1 LGVRRIRDN
10 EFSLFL
16 PFRATGQRITLLIL
30 IFFSTALFVVGK
42 TNNTLSEQARS
53 SLADVAV
60 PVLDV
65 LSQPILALDWA
76 AKRFVD
82 MVFVYR
88 ENDELRETNRRLMDW
103 QAKALKL
110 EQENERFQ
118 ELLNVKN
125 DYGTVFITP
134 RVVAD
139 ASGPFVHAKLLN
151 VGMSD
156 GVRKGQVA
164 TDDFGVVGQIVAVGQ
179 RSARLLL
186 LTDLNSRVPVLV
198 GAKQHPAIL
207 AGDNT
212 RFPSISFLPVGVQ
225 VSPGDLVLTSGA
237 GGVFPP
243 RLPIGRVVTS
253 RDDVVRVQLFSD
265 SDRLDFVNI
274 MNFRPLPR
282 LEDPTPASES
292 KK

>member
-1 LGVRRIRDN
+1 M
-10 EFSLFL
+10 FL

-30 IFFSTALFVVGK
+30 IFLATALFIVGK
-42 TNNTLSEQARS
+42 TNTTLSDRARTQLS
-53 SLADVAV
+53 DVAV

-76 AKRFVD
+76 AKRVVD
-82 MVFVYR
+82 MIFVYR
-88 ENDELRETNRRLMDW
+88 ENDQLRQTNRRLMDW
-103 QAKALKL
+103 QAKALRL
-110 EQENERFQ
+110 EQENERFE

-125 DYGTVFITP
+125 EYGKVFITP

-151 VGMSD
+151 VGLAD

-164 TDDFGVVGQIVAVGQ
+164 TDDFGLVGQIVAVGQ

-186 LTDLNSRVPVLV
+186 MTDLNSRVPILV

-212 RFPSISFLPVGVQ
+212 RFPTIAFLPVGVQ
-225 VSPGDLVLTSGA
+225 VAPGDLVLTSGA

-274 MNFRPLPR
+274 LDFRPEPR
-282 LEDPTPASES
+282 LEEPRTAADAS
-292 KK
+292 K

>member
-1 LGVRRIRDN
+1 MRRIRDN
-10 EFSLFL
+10 DFSTFL

-30 IFFSTALFVVGK
+30 IFLSTALFVVGK
-42 TNNTLSEQARS
+42 TNTGLSEKARAG
-53 SLADVAV
+53 LADITV

-76 AKRFVD
+76 AKRVVD

-88 ENDELRETNRRLMDW
+88 ENDQLRETNRRLMDW
-103 QAKALKL
+103 QAEALRL
-110 EQENERFQ
+110 QQENNRFQ
-118 ELLNVKN
+118 KLLNVKN
-125 DYGTVFITP
+125 DYGKTFITP

-151 VGMSD
+151 VGKDD
-156 GVRKGQVA
+156 GIRKGQVA
-164 TDDFGVVGQIVAVGQ
+164 TDDFGLVGQIVAVGQ

-186 LTDLNSRVPVLV
+186 LTDLNSRVPVFV

-212 RFPSISFLPVGVQ
+212 RFPTIVFLPVGVQ
-225 VSPGDLVLTSGA
+225 VAPGDLVVTSGA

-243 RLPIGRVVTS
+243 RLPIGRVVS
-253 RDDVVRVQLFSD
+253 SNDDVVRVQLFSD

-274 MNFRPLPR
+274 VEFRPPPR
-282 LEDPTPASES
+282 LEDPRTTSEAA
-292 KK
+292 K

>member
-1 LGVRRIRDN
+1 VRRIRDN

-30 IFFSTALFVVGK
+30 IFFATALFIVGK
-42 TNNTLSEQARS
+42 TNSTLSERARS
-53 SLADVAV
+53 QLADVAV

-76 AKRFVD
+76 AKRVVD
-82 MVFVYR
+82 MIFVYR
-88 ENDELRETNRRLMDW
+88 ENDQLRETNRRLMEW
-103 QAKALKL
+103 QAKALRL

-125 DYGTVFITP
+125 DYGKVFLTP

-151 VGMSD
+151 VGLAD

-164 TDDFGVVGQIVAVGQ
+164 TDDFGLVGQIVAVGQ

-186 LTDLNSRVPVLV
+186 LTDLNSRVPILV

-212 RFPSISFLPVGVQ
+212 IAFLPVGVQ
-225 VSPGDLVLTSGA
+225 VAPGDLVLTSGA

-274 MNFRPLPR
+274 MDFRPEPR
-282 LEDPTPASES
+282 LEDPRTSDAS
-292 KK
+292 K

>member
-1 LGVRRIRDN
+1 VRRIRDN

-30 IFFSTALFVVGK
+30 IFFATALFIVGK
-42 TNNTLSEQARS
+42 TNSTLSERARS
-53 SLADVAV
+53 QLADVAV

-76 AKRFVD
+76 AKRVVD
-82 MVFVYR
+82 MIFVYR
-88 ENDELRETNRRLMDW
+88 ENDQLRETNRRLMEW
-103 QAKALKL
+103 QAKALRL

-125 DYGTVFITP
+125 DYGKVFLTP

-151 VGMSD
+151 VGLAD

-164 TDDFGVVGQIVAVGQ
+164 TDDFGLVGQIVAVGQ

-186 LTDLNSRVPVLV
+186 LTDLNSRVPILV

-212 RFPSISFLPVGVQ
+212 RFPTIAFLPVGVQ
-225 VSPGDLVLTSGA
+225 VAPGDLVLTSGA

-274 MNFRPLPR
+274 MDFRPEPR
-282 LEDPTPASES
+282 LEDPRTSDAS
-292 KK
+292 K

>member
-1 LGVRRIRDN
+1 M
-10 EFSLFL
+10 FL

-30 IFFSTALFVVGK
+30 IFLATALFIVGK
-42 TNNTLSEQARS
+42 TNTTLSDRARTQLS
-53 SLADVAV
+53 DVAV

-76 AKRFVD
+76 AKRVVD
-82 MVFVYR
+82 MIFVYR
-88 ENDELRETNRRLMDW
+88 ENDRLRQTNRRLMDW
-103 QAKALKL
+103 QAKALRL
-110 EQENERFQ
+110 EQENERFE

-125 DYGTVFITP
+125 EYGKVFITP

-151 VGMSD
+151 VGLAD

-164 TDDFGVVGQIVAVGQ
+164 TDDFGLVGQIVAVGQ

-186 LTDLNSRVPVLV
+186 MTDLNSRVPILV

-212 RFPSISFLPVGVQ
+212 RFPTIAFLPVGVQ
-225 VSPGDLVLTSGA
+225 VAPGDLVLTSGA

-265 SDRLDFVNI
+265 SDRLVNI
-274 MNFRPLPR
+274 LDFRPEPR
-282 LEDPTPASES
+282 LEEPRTAADAS
-292 KK
+292 K

>member
-1 LGVRRIRDN
+1 MRRIRDN

-30 IFFSTALFVVGK
+30 IFFATALFIVGK
-42 TNNTLSEQARS
+42 TNSTLSERARS
-53 SLADVAV
+53 QLADVAV

-76 AKRFVD
+76 AKRVVD
-82 MVFVYR
+82 MIFVYR
-88 ENDELRETNRRLMDW
+88 ENDQLRETNRRLMEW
-103 QAKALKL
+103 QAKALRL

-125 DYGTVFITP
+125 DYGKVFLTP

-151 VGMSD
+151 VGLAD

-164 TDDFGVVGQIVAVGQ
+164 TDDFGLVGQIVAVGQ

-186 LTDLNSRVPVLV
+186 LTDLNSRVPILV

-212 RFPSISFLPVGVQ
+212 RFPTIAFLPVGVQ
-225 VSPGDLVLTSGA
+225 VAPGDLVLTSGA

-274 MNFRPLPR
+274 MDFRPEPR
-282 LEDPTPASES
+282 LEDPRTSDAS
-292 KK
+292 K

>member
-1 LGVRRIRDN
+1 M
-10 EFSLFL
+10 FL

-30 IFFSTALFVVGK
+30 IFLATALFIVGK
-42 TNNTLSEQARS
+42 TNTTLSDRARTQLS
-53 SLADVAV
+53 DVAV

-76 AKRFVD
+76 AKRVVD
-82 MVFVYR
+82 MIFVYR
-88 ENDELRETNRRLMDW
+88 ENDRLRQTNRRLMDW
-103 QAKALKL
+103 QAKALRL
-110 EQENERFQ
+110 EQENERFE

-125 DYGTVFITP
+125 EYGKVFITP

-151 VGMSD
+151 VGLAD

-164 TDDFGVVGQIVAVGQ
+164 TDDFGLVGQIVAVGQ

-186 LTDLNSRVPVLV
+186 MTDLNSRVPILV

-212 RFPSISFLPVGVQ
+212 RFPTIAFLPVGVQ
-225 VSPGDLVLTSGA
+225 VAPGDLVLTSGA

-274 MNFRPLPR
+274 LDFRPEPR
-282 LEDPTPASES
+282 LEEPRTAADAS
-292 KK
+292 K